1 MQARFFRAGLRAD
14 LTTDERKGK
23 RRANGHTEQKR
34 PPRGKM
40 RGREIREEPARG
52 SDAEELESRGAD
64 KAPRQQDPGH
74 DPKWGHRSGR
84 QALPRDPNGSSIT
97 GAKYSKLYLA
107 ADFAQNGE
115 KCQEAGKRTHGAE
128 KRNTEQSRG
137 QNGGK
142 FGNILQK
149 HTCKSLLHIAAD
161 DQGQRDPGHADPIRA
176 KCTCK
181 SLLHKGGRY
190 SKIYLESRN
199 RSGTEPSGHALQSES
214 ILVRVYYAMQ
224 QSGKA
229 WEQIRHPLPSVRKS
243 CGGYMGASP
252 GAEAERSETAAGSR
266 ETGKRNALQS
276 KSLLVRVYYTKRQSI
291 TCYAYIYFIRQCNNI
306 E

>member
-1 MQARFFRAGLRAD
+1 MQARFFRAGLRAE

-40 RGREIREEPARG
+40 SGREIREEPARG

-74 DPKWGHRSGR
+74 DPKRGHRSGR
-84 QALPRDPNGSSIT
+84 QALPRDPNGSGIT

-128 KRNTEQSRG
+128 KRNTGQSRG

-149 HTCKSLLHIAAD
+149 H
-161 DQGQRDPGHADPIRA
+161 
-176 KCTCK
+176 TCK

-214 ILVRVYYAMQ
+214 ILARVYYAMQ

-229 WEQIRHPLPSVRKS
+229 WEQMRHPLPSVRKS

-266 ETGKRNALQS
+266 GTGKRNALQS

>member
-1 MQARFFRAGLRAD
+1 MQARFFRAGLRAEV
-14 LTTDERKGK
+14 TTDERKGK

-40 RGREIREEPARG
+40 SGREIREEPAWG

-74 DPKWGHRSGR
+74 DPKRGHRSGR
-84 QALPRDPNGSSIT
+84 RALPRDPNGSSIT

-128 KRNTEQSRG
+128 KRNTGQSRE

-149 HTCKSLLHIAAD
+149 HTCKSLLHIATERESVGAD
-161 DQGQRDPGHADPIRA
+161 AAPTSKRAEIVRGIYGSITGSRGREIRNGSRIPGNWKAERPAIEKH
-176 KCTCK
+176 TCK
-181 SLLHKGGRY
+181 SLLHKAAKYNLLCLYIFYKTMQQHR
-190 SKIYLESRN
+190 I
-199 RSGTEPSGHALQSES
+199 
-214 ILVRVYYAMQ
+214 ILVYN
-224 QSGKA
+224 K
-229 WEQIRHPLPSVRKS
+229 
-243 CGGYMGASP
+243 
-252 GAEAERSETAAGSR
+252 
-266 ETGKRNALQS
+266 
-276 KSLLVRVYYTKRQSI
+276 TK
-291 TCYAYIYFIRQCNNI
+291 
-306 E
+306 

>member
-1 MQARFFRAGLRAD
+1 MQARFFRAGLRAEV
-14 LTTDERKGK
+14 TTDERKGK

-40 RGREIREEPARG
+40 SGREIREEPARG
-52 SDAEELESRGAD
+52 TDAEELESMGAD

-74 DPKWGHRSGR
+74 DPKRGHRSGR

-128 KRNTEQSRG
+128 KRNTGQSRG
-137 QNGGK
+137 RNGGK

-149 HTCKSLLHIAAD
+149 HTCKSLLHNAAD

-181 SLLHKGGRY
+181 SLLHNAAEQESVGADAAPTSKRAEIVRGIYGSITGSRGRE
-190 SKIYLESRN
+190 IRNGSRIPEN
-199 RSGTEPSGHALQSES
+199 W
-214 ILVRVYYAMQ
+214 
-224 QSGKA
+224 K
-229 WEQIRHPLPSVRKS
+229 
-243 CGGYMGASP
+243 
-252 GAEAERSETAAGSR
+252 AERPAIEKPTC
-266 ETGKRNALQS
+266 
-276 KSLLVRVYYTKRQSI
+276 KSLLHKAAKYNLLCLYIFYKTMQQHRIILVYNKTK
-291 TCYAYIYFIRQCNNI
+291 
-306 E
+306 

>member
-1 MQARFFRAGLRAD
+1 MQARFFRAGLRAE

-40 RGREIREEPARG
+40 SGREIREEPARG

-64 KAPRQQDPGH
+64 KEPRQQDPGH
-74 DPKWGHRSGR
+74 DPKRGHRSGR
-84 QALPRDPNGSSIT
+84 QARPRDPNGSSIT

-115 KCQEAGKRTHGAE
+115 KCQEAGKRTNGAE
-128 KRNTEQSRG
+128 KRNTGQSRG

-149 HTCKSLLHIAAD
+149 H
-161 DQGQRDPGHADPIRA
+161 
-176 KCTCK
+176 TCK

-229 WEQIRHPLPSVRKS
+229 WEQMRHPLPSVRKS